1 MKKAIRMIVIFSFT
15 LLFIS
20 SAWVKLTLL
29 SPADISVPQHIQK
42 LLVLDRT
49 LPKDERMN
57 MIEQVL
63 SGEIMRQDEQA
74 VQHTIN
80 GIVAVTQNAPRF
92 TIERATE
99 RYIGET
105 SGTIFPDA
113 LPWDVVE
120 NLCNKY
126 KADAIV
132 AVETLDSDYMI
143 TNGTRMVEKKDPGG
157 NKINVLEFT
166 VEGVGIVN
174 VGIRLYDSKEKS
186 IADQYQFS
194 EQMKWDAHGG
204 SVADAAQGILNKV
217 AAINEVCYRAGKI
230 YAQRISPTY
239 YTVKRYFYD
248 KPKSNKYLA
257 EGVRKSEVAD
267 WKGAIESWE
276 KAIEKGKKDK
286 DKGRAAFNIAVAYE
300 VLGDL
305 DKALEWAAKSYT
317 EYEEKDANDYH
328 RTLKN
333 RINNEAY
340 AKQQL
345 GE

>member
-1 MKKAIRMIVIFSFT
+1 MNRALKIIILLGLPIFFV
-15 LLFIS
+15 S

-29 SPADISVPQHIQK
+29 RPAQISVSQHIQK
-42 LLVLDRT
+42 LVVLDRT
-49 LPKDERMN
+49 IPEDERAN

-63 SGEIMRQDEQA
+63 TGEIMRQDEQA
-74 VQHTIN
+74 IQHTIN
-80 GIVAVTQNAPRF
+80 GIVAVIQSAPRF

-120 NLCNKY
+120 NLCNNY
-126 KADAIV
+126 ESDAIV

-143 TNGTRMVEKKDPGG
+143 TKGTRMVEKKDPDG

-166 VEGVGIVN
+166 AEGVGIVN
-174 VGIRLYDSKEKS
+174 VGIRLYDPKERT
-186 IADQYQFS
+186 ITDQYQFS
-194 EQMKWDAHGG
+194 EQLKWDAHAG
-204 SVADAAQGILNKV
+204 SVADAAQGILDKV
-217 AAINEVCYRAGKI
+217 AAINEVCYRAGEI
-230 YAQRISPTY
+230 YAQRVSPTY
-239 YTVKRYFYD
+239 YTVKRYFYN
-248 KPKSNKYLA
+248 KPKNNKYLT

-267 WKGAIESWE
+267 WNGAIESWE

-317 EYEEKDANDYH
+317 EYEEKDANDYY

>member
-1 MKKAIRMIVIFSFT
+1 MKKVIKILTLLCLS

-29 SPADISVPQHIQK
+29 SPADISVAHHIQH
-42 LLVLDRT
+42 LVVLDRT
-49 LPKDERMN
+49 IPEDERSN

-74 VQHTIN
+74 IQYTIN
-80 GIVAVTQNAPRF
+80 GIIEVIQNAPRF
-92 TIERATE
+92 TVERATE

-113 LPWDVVE
+113 LPWNVVD
-120 NLCNKY
+120 NLCIKY
-126 KADAIV
+126 EADAII
-132 AVETLDSDYMI
+132 AVETLDSDYII
-143 TNGTRMVEKKDPGG
+143 TNGTRMVEKKDPQG
-157 NKINVLEFT
+157 NPMNVLEFT

-174 VGIRLYDSKEKS
+174 VGIRLYDPRERS
-186 IADQYQFS
+186 IVDQYQFS

-204 SVADAAQGILNKV
+204 SVADAAQGMLNKV
-217 AAINEVCYRAGKI
+217 AAINEVCYRAGEI

-239 YTVKRYFYD
+239 YTVKRYFYN
-248 KPKSNKYLA
+248 KPKNNKYLA

-276 KAIEKGKKDK
+276 RAIEKGKKDK

-305 DKALEWAAKSYT
+305 EKALEWAARSYT
-317 EYEEKDANDYH
+317 EFGDKDANDYH

-333 RINNEAY
+333 RINNESY

-345 GE
+345 GD